1 MERLAR
7 KSNKMRQVSLS
18 KFYSAS
24 EKSWKQNFCNDIQS
38 KLKESRKEY
47 KQYKRTGYIIYLQ
60 QASNKIFS
68 AIENY
73 LMVKYNRRVFSYRE
87 LSKLT
92 SKDEYDKDM
101 LLDAKQVHR
110 FYYNGRLQMS
120 ESEAEEY
127 YNSLYARLNK
137 NIGSISK

>member
-1 MERLAR
+1 MTSLSRQR
-7 KSNKMRQVSLS
+7 YRIRQVSLT
-18 KFYSAS
+18 KFYSAP
-24 EKSWKQNFCNDIQS
+24 EKSWKQNFCHDIKS
-38 KLKESRKEY
+38 KLKESQKEY

-73 LMVKYNRRVFSYRE
+73 LMVKYHRRVFSYRE
-87 LSKLT
+87 LSELT
-92 SKDEYDKDM
+92 SKNKFDKDM

-120 ESEAEEY
+120 ESEAEDY
-127 YNSLYARLNK
+127 YNSLYARLN
-137 NIGSISK
+137 NNLIDF